1 MNKFLRYWF
10 PVLLY
15 VTLIFTVSSIQNL
28 KVPDVPGLTDKLVH
42 GAEYGVLG
50 FLLVR
55 ALRGTNLLATSL
67 SAALISIL
75 IGLVVGLA
83 DELYQA
89 YVPGRIS
96 DPGDYA
102 VDALGL
108 VVSAALFL
116 VLRVA
121 GRRRGRRARA

>member
-1 MNKFLRYWF
+1 MNPFLRFWF

-28 KVPDVPGLTDKLVH
+28 KVPELPGMSDKLVH
-42 GAEYGVLG
+42 ACEYGVLG
-50 FLLVR
+50 FLVVR
-55 ALRGTNLLATSL
+55 ALRGTGTVSTSL
-67 SAALISIL
+67 PAALVAIL

-89 YVPGRIS
+89 YVPGRSS
-96 DPGDYA
+96 DPLDYA

-108 VVSAALFL
+108 VISAALFL
-116 VLRVA
+116 VLRA
-121 GRRRGRRARA
+121 TRRQRRART